1 MYFADTKAYE
11 EAAKRLKLEALDRE
25 SLLPNL
31 RKESRRAYLGKRKDE
46 KVQELEA
53 DIRDNEYLFDET
65 R

>member
-1 MYFADTKAYE
+1 M
-11 EAAKRLKLEALDRE
+11 DRD

-31 RKESRRAYLGKRKDE
+31 RKESRRAYLEKRKDE

-53 DIRDNEYLFDET
+53 DIMDDEYLFDAQ